1 MKTNISE
8 SKLKR
13 IIQES
18 VRKAI
23 LENDDT
29 FRHIFPDELYEIG
42 EQLQEINVKLD
53 RLCGE
58 TRFGDDKEI
67 YEIINAIS
75 NKVNE
80 VCGDLDENNIAL
92 FKY

>member
-1 MKTNISE
+1 MKNISE
-8 SKLKR
+8 SKLKK

-29 FRHIFPDELYEIG
+29 FGYNFPDELYEIG
-42 EQLQEINVKLD
+42 KQLQEINVKLE
-53 RLCGE
+53 RLCGD
-58 TRFGDDKEI
+58 TRFGDDEEVHNI
-67 YEIINAIS
+67 VTLIS

-80 VCGDLDENNIAL
+80 VCGDLNENGIAPFEL
-92 FKY
+92 